1 RTDVRRSVVA
11 PPGRRACGRAGPHP
25 VEHVFIHPALDA
37 PQLGWRAPRSE
48 RASEAGAQMAIDVE
62 VLRVIRPAIGLGEF
76 GARRASVV
84 VVLGVVD
91 EVLPGKEAALGA
103 A

>member
-1 RTDVRRSVVA
+1 MPFGRTCSHSGQIA
-11 PPGRRACGRAGPHP
+11 LGHIL
-25 VEHVFIHPALDA
+25 EHVFIHPALDA

-48 RASEAGAQMAIDVE
+48 RASEAGAQMAIEVE